1 MIAIVKAEEEHVTA
15 IGKLWWEFMEI
26 HQQADA
32 IFTPREGAIPGFQEN
47 YLRRF
52 MRSENGLVLVALDG
66 EKVIGYSLSEI
77 MGPSPGFKREEYG
90 SFDQMAITA
99 DYRKKGIGEKM
110 FAEIMKWFES
120 RNIDRV
126 EIQTA
131 SRNGMANSFWH
142 KLGFEIFQYNLYKNI
157 QLH

>member
-90 SFDQMAITA
+90 SIDQMAITA

-110 FAEIMKWFES
+110 FA
-120 RNIDRV
+120 IDRV